1 MCKLYYHS
9 INEAVKN
16 NKSRKCAYVIVSSF
30 EGDIMRLCDAREKE
44 VINLCDCKRL
54 GYVEDILFDCCTG
67 KIEAF
72 VVPICGKFC
81 GLFGNDSEFV
91 IPFECVKKIGPD
103 IILVEICEEKFLK
116 SCKD

>member
-1 MCKLYYHS
+1 MIIFILW
-9 INEAVKN
+9 V
-16 NKSRKCAYVIVSSF
+16 VLF
-30 EGDIMRLCDAREKE
+30 E
-44 VINLCDCKRL
+44 VIYFN
-54 GYVEDILFDCCTG
+54 VEDVLFDCCTG

-72 VVPICGKFC
+72 VVPVSGKFC
-81 GLFGNDSEFV
+81 GLFGNESEFV